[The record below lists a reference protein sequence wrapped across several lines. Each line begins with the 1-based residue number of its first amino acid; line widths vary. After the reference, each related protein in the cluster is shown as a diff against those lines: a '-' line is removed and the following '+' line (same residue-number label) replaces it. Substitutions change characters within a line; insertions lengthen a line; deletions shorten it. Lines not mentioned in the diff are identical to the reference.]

1 LLKFFPAWLHTW
13 EAKAQLGAIHL
24 LADTLQACEAFMLRG
39 EAEFLLYH
47 HHPAA
52 PSRLGLDQFQSVQVG
67 DDRLVPVGRSESG
80 WPTPLRSAWS
90 TWLGAPSPGLRLGIR
105 SDES

>member
-1 LLKFFPAWLHTW
+1 MAKDRGNEHGGNRYDLAWTNSVTFPAWLHTW

-24 LADTLQACEAFMLRG
+24 LADNLQACEAFMLRG

-52 PSRLGLDQFQSVQVG
+52 PSRLGLDQCIESNGARRPWCRVAANE
-67 DDRLVPVGRSESG
+67 LGR
-80 WPTPLRSAWS
+80 
-90 TWLGAPSPGLRLGIR
+90 
-105 SDES
+105 